1 MSERGRA
8 ISTLASA
15 DLRCGANAAAAP
27 VSGATTGTGLLAK
40 IGAGCGPD
48 CMNSALTRIATAA
61 NPATPAAIESR
72 GRRNTKRNT
81 NVKKAQMKANGIRA
95 TDRPLNSS
103 SLSRAVAVR
112 TDRLTPF
119 F

>member
-1 MSERGRA
+1 VSERGRL
-8 ISTLASA
+8 ISSLSA
-15 DLRCGANAAAAP
+15 VLRCGASAAT
-27 VSGATTGTGLLAK
+27 GAGLLAK

-48 CMNSALTRIATAA
+48 CMNSALIRMVMAA
-61 NPATPAAIESR
+61 VPATTAAIESR
-72 GRRNTKRNT
+72 GRRNMARSTNPNKINGKRP
-81 NVKKAQMKANGIRA
+81 

-103 SLSRAVAVR
+103 SFTRAVAAR